1 MKKTNSFTLI
11 ELLVVI
17 AIIAVLAAMLLP
29 ALSKAREKARGISC
43 VNNMKQC
50 SLAVLIYADENEGIV
65 IGKSGDDLP
74 RRTILG
80 ALVCGRLNGG
90 NGAWISDF
98 TPMLGGPQNIT
109 CPSMEHTAYPT
120 IDAMKGTSQPYYY
133 SFYAVPYGYAQHQ
146 GFFDNSEAVTCDY
159 KSNGTECANSV
170 VYKTVPMKKP
180 SSTFIF
186 TEAYHSDPENAAAQR
201 QIAQFSRTGTRLVSF
216 IHTGRAN
223 MAFFDGSVA
232 SILPGEYAGMC
243 PNLRSQGLDVF
254 IGLVST
260 RL

>member
-1 MKKTNSFTLI
+1 MKKKAVFTLI

-17 AIIAVLAAMLLP
+17 AIIAILAAMLLP

-50 SLAVLIYADENEGIV
+50 SLAVLVYADENEGIV

-90 NGAWISDF
+90 NGAWNSDF
-98 TPMLGGPQNIT
+98 TPMLAGPQNIT
-109 CPSMEHTAYPT
+109 CPSMEHSDYPT
-120 IDAMKGTSQPYYY
+120 ITDMKGATQPYYY

-146 GFFDNSEAVTCDY
+146 GFFDNSEAVTYDL
-159 KSNGTECANSV
+159 KSNGTVCANSV

-186 TEAYHSDPENAAAQR
+186 TEAYHSDTNR
-201 QIAQFSRTGTRLVSF
+201 QVAQFSRNGTRLVSF
-216 IHTGRAN
+216 IHAGRAN

-232 SILPGEYAGMC
+232 SILPGEYAGMS
-243 PNLRSQGLDVF
+243 PNLKSQGLDVY
-254 IGLVST
+254 IGLVAT
-260 RL
+260 HL